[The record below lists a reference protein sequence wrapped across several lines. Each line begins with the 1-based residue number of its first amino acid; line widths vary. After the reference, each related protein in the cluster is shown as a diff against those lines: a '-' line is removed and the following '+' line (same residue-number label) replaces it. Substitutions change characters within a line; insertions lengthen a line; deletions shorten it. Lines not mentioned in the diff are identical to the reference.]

1 MVRER
6 HSFDCAAFVLRGLA
20 GATNRVEYGAMA
32 SESESNPILSRVAL
46 FSGLSENER
55 RAITSR
61 IVRQH
66 ADAGTLIFNEGDACQ
81 GLFIVEAGAVK
92 IFKTSASGR
101 EQVLAIEGPGGLIAE
116 LPVFDDGPYPASAS
130 ATVDATLLFL
140 SKRDFRSLCVEHPEI
155 GLKVLKAVGQ
165 RLRRLVAL
173 IEELSFTTVRH
184 RLASLLMRLARTQ
197 GRATPR
203 GIELVL
209 PSNQELGNQI
219 GTVRELVSRNL
230 SRFQAEGAIRM
241 DGKQVLIT
249 DIEALE
255 AELEAM

>member
-1 MVRER
+1 M
-6 HSFDCAAFVLRGLA
+6 S
-20 GATNRVEYGAMA
+20 ATFETY
-32 SESESNPILSRVAL
+32 PILSRVAL
-46 FSGLSENER
+46 FSGLSDNER
-55 RAITSR
+55 RAVAGR
-61 IVRQH
+61 VVRQQV
-66 ADAGTLIFNEGDACQ
+66 DAGELIFNEGDACQ
-81 GLFIVEAGAVK
+81 GLFIVETGAVK

-101 EQVLAIEGPGGLIAE
+101 EQILAIEGPGGLIAE

-130 ATVDATLLFL
+130 ATEPTTLLFL
-140 SKRDFRSLCVEHPEI
+140 SKRDFRSLCLEHPEM

-165 RLRRLVAL
+165 RLRRLVGL

-184 RLASLLMRLARTQ
+184 RLASLLMRLARTE
-197 GRATPR
+197 GKATAR
-203 GIELVL
+203 GIELTL

-249 DIEALE
+249 DVEALE
-255 AELEAM
+255 AELEVM